1 MTADASPPSEHD
13 VVPWWREAVIY
24 EIYVRSFAD
33 ADGDGIGDLAGIRS
47 RLPALVDLGVDAIW
61 LTPFYPSPQADG
73 GYDVADPC
81 AVDPRFGTMADFD
94 ALLATAHEL
103 GLRLLVDIVPNHTSV
118 EHPWFRAALAGG
130 PGSPARDR
138 YWFRPGR
145 GPAGDE
151 PPNDWQSV
159 FGGPAWTRIT
169 EPDGQPGPWYL
180 HLFAPEQPDLDWT
193 RTEVRD
199 GFESIL
205 AFWLDRGVDGFRIDV
220 AHGLVKDPELAD
232 IAGRFAHAGVA
243 AEGHPHWDRD
253 EVHDIY
259 RGWRRLIDTYPG
271 DRIFVAEAYLGSA
284 RRLARYVRPDELH
297 TAFNFDLLL
306 APWDAT
312 ALTDAIDESITGL
325 TEVGA
330 TPTWVLSN
338 HDMVRHVTRYGG
350 GDLGRRRA
358 RAAALLLLALP
369 GAAYL
374 YQGEELGLPEVTD
387 LPDDALQDPTF
398 LRSGGR
404 ERGRDGCRVPLPW
417 AGDEPSYGFGPG
429 PAAWLPHPADWAALT
444 REQQVADADSM
455 LHLYRSALALRRDL
469 PSLGAGPFAWAE
481 GPPGVVTFHRGPG
494 FTCVVNVGDDTVGL
508 DATGRIALASGPLVS
523 NGSLP
528 GVTAV
533 WLTS

>member
-1 MTADASPPSEHD
+1 MAPGARRGTGTGSDP
-13 VVPWWREAVIY
+13 VG
-24 EIYVRSFAD
+24 VRRAT
-33 ADGDGIGDLAGIRS
+33 S
-47 RLPALVDLGVDAIW
+47 RP
-61 LTPFYPSPQADG
+61 T
-73 GYDVADPC
+73 
-81 AVDPRFGTMADFD
+81 T
-94 ALLATAHEL
+94 
-103 GLRLLVDIVPNHTSV
+103 
-118 EHPWFRAALAGG
+118 
-130 PGSPARDR
+130 GS
-138 YWFRPGR
+138 
-145 GPAGDE
+145 
-151 PPNDWQSV
+151 SV

-199 GFESIL
+199 GFDSIL

-220 AHGLVKDPELAD
+220 AHGLAKDPELAD

-325 TEVGA
+325 AEVGA

-358 RAAALLLLALP
+358 RAAILLLLALP

-404 ERGRDGCRVPLPW
+404 GT
-417 AGDEPSYGFGPG
+417 GPG
-429 PAAWLPHPADWAALT
+429 RLPGPVAVGRRRAVLRVRTRPGGVASPTGRLGGVDRERQAADP
-444 REQQVADADSM
+444 DSM
-455 LHLYRSALALRRDL
+455 LALYRSALALRRDL
-469 PSLGAGPFAWAE
+469 PSLGAGPFAWVG
-481 GPPGVVTFHRGPG
+481 GPAGGHRLPPRPGLHLRGQRRRRRRAPRRDRPDRAG
-494 FTCVVNVGDDTVGL
+494 QWPPRV
-508 DATGRIALASGPLVS
+508 
-523 NGSLP
+523 
-528 GVTAV
+528 
-533 WLTS
+533 